1 MDCYLWTGVTLSDYW
16 RGWAGWAWGGGRS
29 GWNTGHL
36 SAPPV
41 ALLLVGS
48 GETGDPGPLLTPLDD
63 LLRRALQSVVKRRFD
78 WA

>member
-16 RGWAGWAWGGGRS
+16 RGWAGWAWRGGRS
-29 GWNTGHL
+29 GWNTGNL
-36 SAPPV
+36 SAPP
-41 ALLLVGS
+41 AAKLLVGS

-63 LLRRALQSVVKRRFD
+63 LLRRALQSVVKRKFD